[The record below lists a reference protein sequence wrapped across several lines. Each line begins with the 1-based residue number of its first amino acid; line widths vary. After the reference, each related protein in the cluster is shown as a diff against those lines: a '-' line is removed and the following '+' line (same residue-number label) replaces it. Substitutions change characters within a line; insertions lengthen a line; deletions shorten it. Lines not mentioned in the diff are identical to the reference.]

1 MANTGTYNNNNR
13 RKTKRSRIS
22 FGFMLLVFIL
32 IYLIAIIISQA
43 NKSKIYSYQ
52 VLEGSLAVSSIYT
65 GIAIRDEIVYNS
77 TNTGYINYFAR
88 EGEHVGVGDLIY
100 TIDESGAMDELLN
113 SENGGDN
120 TLSNE
125 DLADLKSEIIQFS
138 SNFDPVNFSDTYDFL
153 YSMDGNILK
162 LTNMQLLSGISDV
175 NRGSYSDL
183 IQLNNCSKAGYVVYN
198 VDGYENLTLDSIQGE
213 LFEQTDYEK
222 EQLINNSLVG
232 AGDVVYKIIPSEEWS
247 IVIPLEEERALELQ
261 DEDYVKIR
269 FLSNQLELWAEFQIL
284 QKEDGYYG
292 VLTMNKSMVSFCTE
306 RFIDIELI
314 TSPEQGLK
322 IPLSSIV
329 YKQFYLVPVEYAVE
343 EGENNTCRFSKKIFL
358 EDGTVSTVEIEIE
371 VYAKQDGY
379 YYVDDTQLKPGDY
392 LILPILLDR
401 SDGTNGIPSNASS
414 SNPAGLP
421 EENRIGVTSSVSDD
435 SVSANNSIYAGATT
449 TVSQYVG
456 GEVLEDT
463 ESDSA
468 VKDLPQEYAISQKG
482 QLVGVYNMNYG
493 YADFKQV
500 NILYQNEEYA
510 IVKSNTAYGLNVY
523 DYIVLEADMVDEDD
537 FVYE

>member
-1 MANTGTYNNNNR
+1 MANTRTYNNNNQ
-13 RKTKRSRIS
+13 RKSKRSRIS

-65 GIAIRDEIVYNS
+65 GIAIREEIVYNS
-77 TNTGYINYFAR
+77 SNTGYINYFAR

-125 DLADLKSEIIQFS
+125 DLADLKSDIIQFS
-138 SNFDPVNFSDTYDFL
+138 SNFDPVNFADTYDFL

-162 LTNMQLLSGISDV
+162 LTNMQLLSEISDV

-183 IQLNNCSKAGYVVYN
+183 IQLNNCAKAGYVVYN
-198 VDGYENLTLDSIQGE
+198 VDGYEDLTLDSIQAE
-213 LFEQTDYEK
+213 TFEQTDYEK

-232 AGDVVYKIIPSEEWS
+232 TGDAVYKIIPSEEWS

-269 FLSNQLELWAEFQIL
+269 FLSNQLELWAEFQVL
-284 QKEDGYYG
+284 QKPDGYYG
-292 VLTMNKSMVSFCTE
+292 VLTMNKSIVSFCTE

-401 SDGTNGIPSNASS
+401 SDGTNGIPSSGGS

-421 EENRIGVTSSVSDD
+421 EENRIGITSSVSDD

-456 GEVLEDT
+456 GEDLEDD
-463 ESDSA
+463 EPVPA
-468 VKDLPQEYAISQKG
+468 VQDLPQEYAISQKG

-500 NILYQNEEYA
+500 NILYQNDEYA
-510 IVKSNTAYGLNVY
+510 IVKSNTTYGLNVY

>member
-1 MANTGTYNNNNR
+1 MANTRTYNNNNQ
-13 RKTKRSRIS
+13 RKSKRSRIS

-65 GIAIRDEIVYNS
+65 GIAIREEIVYNS
-77 TNTGYINYFAR
+77 SNTGYINYFAR

-125 DLADLKSEIIQFS
+125 DLADLKSDIIQFS
-138 SNFDPVNFSDTYDFL
+138 SNFDPVNFADTYDFL

-162 LTNMQLLSGISDV
+162 LTNMQLLSEISDV

-183 IQLNNCSKAGYVVYN
+183 IQLNNCAKAGYVVYN
-198 VDGYENLTLDSIQGE
+198 VDGYEDLTLDSIQAE
-213 LFEQTDYEK
+213 TFEQTDYEK

-232 AGDVVYKIIPSEEWS
+232 TGDAVYKIIPSKEWS

-284 QKEDGYYG
+284 QKPDGYYG
-292 VLTMNKSMVSFCTE
+292 VLTMNKSIVSFCTE

-401 SDGTNGIPSNASS
+401 SDGTNGIPSSGGS

-421 EENRIGVTSSVSDD
+421 EENRIGITSSVSDD
-435 SVSANNSIYAGATT
+435 SVSANNSIYAGAST

-456 GEVLEDT
+456 GEDLEDD
-463 ESDSA
+463 EPAAA
-468 VKDLPQEYAISQKG
+468 VQDLPQEYAISQKG

-500 NILYQNEEYA
+500 NILYQNDEYA
-510 IVKSNTAYGLNVY
+510 IVKSNTTYGLNVY